1 MFPHG
6 KFTPECCWVP
16 QASVLRSNFFLLYFD
31 ELCDVV
37 ICNFAICD
45 INLYSECDR
54 ASDFKHGSA
63 FIDVEHN
70 TGDISFEEKSKYNS
84 HVCKHRPV
92 KTLCN
97 MKMLKRKTY

>member
-70 TGDISFEEKSKYNS
+70 TGDISFEEKLNITAMSVN
-84 HVCKHRPV
+84 
-92 KTLCN
+92 TDL
-97 MKMLKRKTY
+97 